1 MSQDKTILIAGMAP
15 GLGTALQARFEQGG
29 YCVVGVSRQA
39 PSPWAVDLT
48 DAQATQA
55 LFQQLDERCPPLAGV
70 IHNAMQFHRQA
81 MLDTTPQTLQSVWQ
95 SMVLTAFNTAQA
107 AIPRLQRAGGGS
119 LIFSGASG
127 SLRAGPRFAAFSS
140 AKFALRGLAQALAR
154 EHNPDGIH
162 VAHVVIDGLI
172 RSRKTEQRFAPGQ
185 SEPLIEPD
193 ALAEQY
199 FQLFH
204 QAPSVWSDEVNFRP
218 VLASH

>member
-1 MSQDKTILIAGMAP
+1 M
-15 GLGTALQARFEQGG
+15 
-29 YCVVGVSRQA
+29 
-39 PSPWAVDLT
+39 
-48 DAQATQA
+48 
-55 LFQQLDERCPPLAGV
+55 
-70 IHNAMQFHRQA
+70 
-81 MLDTTPQTLQSVWQ
+81 
-95 SMVLTAFNTAQA
+95 
-107 AIPRLQRAGGGS
+107 
-119 LIFSGASG
+119 IFSGASG

-172 RSRKTEQRFAPGQ
+172 RSKKTEQRFAPGR

-218 VLASH
+218 VLTSH